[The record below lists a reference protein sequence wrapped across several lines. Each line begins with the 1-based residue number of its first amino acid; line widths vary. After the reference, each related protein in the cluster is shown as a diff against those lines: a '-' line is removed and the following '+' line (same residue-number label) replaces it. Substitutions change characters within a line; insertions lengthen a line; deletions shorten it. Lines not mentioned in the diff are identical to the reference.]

1 MRGGYRPGSGPQK
14 GAKYKPRTPKQDM
27 KATPKAEAKPK
38 RKKTVRADPAQPL
51 PEKSAPV
58 LSPEDAKQAALEK
71 LTPLEYLLREMN
83 DATVDKNRRDKLAG
97 MAAPFVHPRAGEGKG
112 KKEEKE
118 SRAKAAAGGRFSAS
132 PAPLKVI
139 K

>member
-1 MRGGYRPGSGPQK
+1 MASGGYRPNSGPQK
-14 GAKYKPRTPKQDM
+14 GTKYKPR
-27 KATPKAEAKPK
+27 ATKHPEVKVRQKNPRTVKPK
-38 RKKTVRADPAQPL
+38 VSAPL
-51 PEKSAPV
+51 PEESPV
-58 LSPEDAKQAALEK
+58 LSPEDAKQAALEN

-83 DATVDKNRRDKLAG
+83 DTSVDKTRRDKLAAI
-97 MAAPFVHPRAGEGKG
+97 AAPFCHPRAGENKG

-118 SRAKAAAGGRFSAS
+118 SRAKAAAGGRFAAS